1 MPPEQQPRDA
11 RSGGVGPSRLR
22 SLLTYLTLLSHVTS
36 ATPAASIASSIDYRY
51 FVAGGTCAAISHGIT
66 TPIDV
71 VKTRMQSNPD
81 KYRSVLPAAASI
93 VREEGASALV
103 AGIGPTLVGYGIEG
117 ALKFGVYEVTKPL
130 VVLAFRE
137 LGLSTAGRRPG
148 MLPFLVAS
156 IMAGAVASLVLVPME
171 STRIRMVTDPDFAG
185 EGLLGGLGRLVEE
198 AGVLRTLTVG
208 MGAMLAKQV
217 SEGGGGCPTL
227 STTGDATRPLV
238 CLLIVPFLRKLLRRL
253 FFCER
258 PARAR
263 TPRLTRPLARH
274 GPRDAS
280 CIIRRPPR
288 HRSPTRSGSRSR
300 STSWPN
306 SCIAI

>member
-1 MPPEQQPRDA
+1 
-11 RSGGVGPSRLR
+11 
-22 SLLTYLTLLSHVTS
+22 
-36 ATPAASIASSIDYRY
+36 
-51 FVAGGTCAAISHGIT
+51 
-66 TPIDV
+66 
-71 VKTRMQSNPD
+71 
-81 KYRSVLPAAASI
+81 
-93 VREEGASALV
+93 
-103 AGIGPTLVGYGIEG
+103 
-117 ALKFGVYEVTKPL
+117 

-217 SEGGGGCPTL
+217 SEGGGGLPH
-227 STTGDATRPLV
+227 PLDDGRCHSSSRLFV
-238 CLLIVPFLRKLLRRL
+238 NRSFSAEAPSSFILLRAP
-253 FFCER
+253 R
-258 PARAR
+258 PRPDSPSHTPPRSAR
-263 TPRLTRPLARH
+263 TAQ
-274 GPRDAS
+274 